1 MCLCIC
7 MYLYICGYA
16 TTMTQ
21 IKGAVS
27 SQKKKGGICGHSL
40 WIWPLLLR
48 NDLQVCQR
56 LILSHHSTQTERLQR
71 SFRVLWHYNDFRVH
85 RLSSPS
91 DDEMKLE
98 WLTPTKTVDKSC
110 RFSFL
115 NPPPRCWASVNF
127 VAPLKIKM
135 RAEGSRPKEKN

>member
-1 MCLCIC
+1 MCLC

-48 NDLQVCQR
+48 NDLSKVNYHITALRQR
-56 LILSHHSTQTERLQR
+56 G
-71 SFRVLWHYNDFRVH
+71 FR
-85 RLSSPS
+85 
-91 DDEMKLE
+91 E
-98 WLTPTKTVDKSC
+98 
-110 RFSFL
+110 
-115 NPPPRCWASVNF
+115 ASECFGIIMISVS
-127 VAPLKIKM
+127 KH
-135 RAEGSRPKEKN
+135 